1 MEKKTLAGVNGNA
14 FCVMGTV
21 SSWMKEACSLA
32 RQRADEDGIKA
43 FDEKAI
49 DAYTNEA
56 MSSDYDHLLNVS
68 VEMVDKIND
77 YCCKK

>member
-21 SSWMKEACSLA
+21 SSWMKEAYSLA
-32 RQRADEDGIKA
+32 KQRVDEDGMKA
-43 FDEKAI
+43 FDKKAI
-49 DAYTNEA
+49 DAYTNDA
-56 MSSDYDHLLNVS
+56 RSSDYNHLLAVS

>member
-1 MEKKTLAGVNGNA
+1 MEKKTLTGVNGNA

-32 RQRADEDGIKA
+32 RQQADEDGIKT

-49 DAYTNEA
+49 DAYTNDA
-56 MSSDYDHLLNVS
+56 MSSEYDHLLSVS

>member
-1 MEKKTLAGVNGNA
+1 MKKKTLVGVNGNA

-32 RQRADEDGIKA
+32 RQQADEDGIKT

-56 MSSDYDHLLNVS
+56 MSSDYNHLLNVS
-68 VEMVDKIND
+68 VEMVDKINN
-77 YCCKK
+77 YCCKN

>member
-14 FCVMGTV
+14 FCVMGAV

-32 RQRADEDGIKA
+32 KQWADEDGIKA
-43 FDEKAI
+43 FDKKAI

-56 MSSDYDHLLNVS
+56 MSSDYNHLLNVS

>member
-32 RQRADEDGIKA
+32 RQRADKDGINA

-49 DAYTNEA
+49 DTYTNEA
-56 MSSDYDHLLNVS
+56 MSSDYNHLLSVS

>member
-14 FCVMGTV
+14 FCVMGTA

-32 RQRADEDGIKA
+32 RQRADEDGIKI

-49 DAYTNEA
+49 DTYTNDA
-56 MSSDYDHLLNVS
+56 MFSDYDHLLSVS
-68 VEMVDKIND
+68 VENG
-77 YCCKK
+77 

>member
-1 MEKKTLAGVNGNA
+1 
-14 FCVMGTV
+14 
-21 SSWMKEACSLA
+21 MKLMKRE
-32 RQRADEDGIKA
+32 EY
-43 FDEKAI
+43 EKAI

-56 MSSDYDHLLNVS
+56 MSSDYNHLLSVS

>member
-1 MEKKTLAGVNGNA
+1 MKKKTLVGVNGNA

-21 SSWMKEACSLA
+21 SSWMEEAYSLA
-32 RQRADEDGIKA
+32 KQQADEDGMKA
-43 FDEKAI
+43 FNKEAI

-56 MSSDYDHLLNVS
+56 MSSNYDHLLSVS

-77 YCCKK
+77 YCCKG

>member
-1 MEKKTLAGVNGNA
+1 MKKKTLVGVNGNA

-21 SSWMKEACSLA
+21 SSWMEEAYSLA
-32 RQRADEDGIKA
+32 KRRADKDGMKA
-43 FDEKAI
+43 FNKEAI

-56 MSSDYDHLLNVS
+56 MSSNYDQLLSVS

-77 YCCKK
+77 YCCKG

>member
-1 MEKKTLAGVNGNA
+1 MKKKTLVGVNGNA

-32 RQRADEDGIKA
+32 RQQADEDGIKT

-56 MSSDYDHLLNVS
+56 MSSDYNYLLNVS
-68 VEMVDKIND
+68 VEMVDKINN
-77 YCCKK
+77 YCCKN

>member
-1 MEKKTLAGVNGNA
+1 MKKKTLIGVNGNA

-21 SSWMKEACSLA
+21 SSWMEEAYSLA
-32 RQRADEDGIKA
+32 KQRADEDGMKA
-43 FDEKAI
+43 FNKEAI

-56 MSSDYDHLLNVS
+56 MSSNYDHLLGVS
-68 VEMVDKIND
+68 VKMVDKIND

>member
-1 MEKKTLAGVNGNA
+1 MEKKTLTGVNGNA

-32 RQRADEDGIKA
+32 RQQADEDGIKT

-49 DAYTNEA
+49 DAYTNDA
-56 MSSDYDHLLNVS
+56 MSSDYDHLLSVS

>member
-1 MEKKTLAGVNGNA
+1 MKKKTLVGVNGNA

-21 SSWMKEACSLA
+21 SSWMEEAYSLA
-32 RQRADEDGIKA
+32 KQRADKDGMKA
-43 FDEKAI
+43 FNKEAI

-56 MSSDYDHLLNVS
+56 MSSNYDHLLGVS
-68 VEMVDKIND
+68 VMMVDKIND

>member
-32 RQRADEDGIKA
+32 RQRADKDGINA

-56 MSSDYDHLLNVS
+56 MSSDYGHLLSVS